1 MPISRA
7 VRITRMAISPRL
19 AINIFCII
27 VSFTCFYRFFFVS
40 HSFSEGYSEG
50 TFHPPKLFSLVA
62 IALAKDTAKEGVIMM
77 AKVMRNAV
85 PAMGSATNITS
96 IDLTTFK
103 KLSNLACT
111 LPAMALY
118 PLLENLYT

>member
-1 MPISRA
+1 
-7 VRITRMAISPRL
+7 
-19 AINIFCII
+19 
-27 VSFTCFYRFFFVS
+27 
-40 HSFSEGYSEG
+40 
-50 TFHPPKLFSLVA
+50 
-62 IALAKDTAKEGVIMM
+62 MM

-111 LPAMALY
+111 LPAMPLY